1 MLRWLLGLRP
11 NPPRAVAAKAGT
23 KAPAAAAAPKPA
35 PSPVA
40 PPRPARSGYL
50 IESHARTDKGRV
62 RGHNEDSYSARDDGL
77 WAVADGMG
85 GHEGGEWASGR
96 IVEVLDKIDLALG
109 FEETCE
115 EALAAAVAA
124 NRQILVEGKQR
135 GKSMGS
141 TLIML
146 VIEGTHYG
154 LLWAGDSRAYLM
166 RGGKLQRLSRDHTQV
181 QEMVT
186 RGLMT
191 PEQAQGHPMGHV
203 LSRAVGVQKEIELD
217 RVEGEIQPGDIFLLC
232 SDGLHGVVG
241 DEAIAEHFSRD
252 APDRALDKLIDLT
265 LEKGAPDNVTGFAI
279 WISEPSLLSLPET
292 RL

>member
-11 NPPRAVAAKAGT
+11 NPP
-23 KAPAAAAAPKPA
+23 PAAAASKPA
-35 PSPVA
+35 PAPVKPA
-40 PPRPARSGYL
+40 APARSGYR
-50 IESHARTDKGRV
+50 IESHARTDQGRV
-62 RGHNEDSYSARDDGL
+62 RGHNEDSHVARDDGGL

-96 IVEVLDKIDLALG
+96 IVEELGKIDLALG
-109 FEETCE
+109 FEDTCE
-115 EALAAAVAA
+115 EALEAAIAA
-124 NRQILVEGKQR
+124 NRQILAEGKSR

-141 TLIML
+141 TLVML

-154 LLWAGDSRAYLM
+154 VLWAGDSRAYLM
-166 RGGKLQRLSRDHTQV
+166 RGGKLERLSRDHTQV
-181 QEMVT
+181 QEMVA

-203 LSRAVGVQKEIELD
+203 LSRAVGVQKEIALD
-217 RVEGEIQPGDIFLLC
+217 RAEGEIQPGDIFLLC

-265 LEKGAPDNVTGFAI
+265 LEKGAPDNVTGIAI
-279 WISEPSLLSLPET
+279 WVSEPTLLSLPEAK
-292 RL
+292 L

>member
-11 NPPRAVAAKAGT
+11 KPPRAV
-23 KAPAAAAAPKPA
+23 AAPKPA
-35 PSPVA
+35 PSPVR
-40 PPRPARSGYL
+40 PTVPARSGYR
-50 IESHARTDKGRV
+50 IESHAKTHQGRV
-62 RGHNEDSYSARDDGL
+62 RGHNEDSYVVRDDGGL

-96 IVEVLDKIDLALG
+96 IVEELGKIGLARDFG
-109 FEETCE
+109 KTCE
-115 EALAAAVAA
+115 EALEAAVAA
-124 NRQILVEGKQR
+124 NRQILAEGKKR

-141 TLIML
+141 TLVML

-154 LLWAGDSRAYLM
+154 VLWAGDSRAYLM
-166 RGGKLQRLSRDHTQV
+166 RGGKLEQLSRDHTQV
-181 QEMVT
+181 QEMVA

-203 LSRAVGVQKEIELD
+203 LSRAVGVQKEIEID
-217 RVEGEIQPGDIFLLC
+217 RVEGEILPGDIFLLC

-241 DEAIAEHFSRD
+241 DAAIAEHFSRE

-265 LEKGAPDNVTGFAI
+265 LDKGAPDNVTGIAI
-279 WISEPSLLSLPET
+279 WISEPTLLSLPET
-292 RL
+292 RP

>member
-11 NPPRAVAAKAGT
+11 NPP
-23 KAPAAAAAPKPA
+23 PAAAGTAKPA
-35 PSPVA
+35 PSPVKPA
-40 PPRPARSGYL
+40 PPPATPKPARSGYL
-50 IESHARTDKGRV
+50 IQSHARTDQGRV
-62 RGHNEDSYSARDDGL
+62 RGHNEDSHIARDDGGL

-85 GHEGGEWASGR
+85 GHEGGEWASGQ
-96 IVEVLDKIDLALG
+96 IVSELGKIDLAHG
-109 FEETCE
+109 FEDTCE
-115 EALAAAVAA
+115 EALDSAIQA
-124 NRQILVEGKQR
+124 NRQILAEGKKR

-141 TLIML
+141 TLVML

-154 LLWAGDSRAYLM
+154 VLWAGDSRAYLM
-166 RGGKLQRLSRDHTQV
+166 RGGKLERLSRDHTQV
-181 QEMVT
+181 QEMVV

-203 LSRAVGVQKEIELD
+203 LSRAVGVQKDITLD

-241 DEAIAEHFSRD
+241 DEAIAEHFSRE

-265 LEKGAPDNVTGFAI
+265 LEKGAPDNVTGIAI
-279 WISEPSLLSLPET
+279 WVSEPTLLSLPET
-292 RL
+292 RP

>member
-11 NPPRAVAAKAGT
+11 NPPPKG
-23 KAPAAAAAPKPA
+23 AAAKPA
-35 PSPVA
+35 PAKAQAKPEPA
-40 PPRPARSGYL
+40 PPKPPAVARSGYR
-50 IESHARTDKGRV
+50 IESHARTDQGRV
-62 RGHNEDSYSARDDGL
+62 RGHNEDSHFVNDGGL

-96 IVEVLDKIDLALG
+96 IVEELGKIDLARG
-109 FEETCE
+109 FGETCD
-115 EALAAAVAA
+115 EALDSAIKA
-124 NRQILVEGKQR
+124 NRQILAEGKNR

-141 TLIML
+141 TLVML

-154 LLWAGDSRAYLM
+154 VLWAGDSRAYLM
-166 RGGKLQRLSRDHTQV
+166 RGGKLERLSRDHTQV
-181 QEMVT
+181 QEMVA

-203 LSRAVGVQKEIELD
+203 LSRAVGVQKDITLD
-217 RVEGEIQPGDIFLLC
+217 RAEGEIQPGDIFLLC

-241 DEAIAEHFSRD
+241 EELIAEHFSRE

-265 LEKGAPDNVTGFAI
+265 LDRGAPDNVTGIAI
-279 WISEPSLLSLPET
+279 WISEPTLLSLPET
-292 RL
+292 KL